1 MAKEITL
8 RSVLEGRQSTYSML
22 ARLYRREMSQSYLD
36 KMLKMRCPINTGNV
50 DVDTGYKLLHHYLS
64 HVWER
69 TLEDL
74 DRDFLRTFIGY
85 NTTGHAAAYP
95 NESIHTSPD
104 RLMMQDARDEVRA
117 IYRAAGLENGEGWNQ
132 GEDHIAIELEYMQVE
147 CERTIAALDAADDEG
162 ASTHLMHQY
171 HFLMD
176 HLLPWVPFLVRDM
189 LKFSKTEFY
198 QGLGYLTR
206 GFLEI
211 DREFLENVLQEEL
224 EAQREQ
230 AQVS

>member
-1 MAKEITL
+1 MAKEINL
-8 RSVLEGRQSTYSML
+8 RSVLEGRRATYGML
-22 ARLYRREMSQSYLD
+22 ARLYRREVSEAYLD
-36 KMLKMRCPINTGNV
+36 ELLKMRCPINTGNA
-50 DVDTGYKLLHHYLS
+50 DVDAGYRLLHHFLS

-117 IYRAAGLENGEGWNQ
+117 IYRAAGLESNEGWNQ
-132 GEDHIAIELEYMQVE
+132 GEDHIALELEYMQVE
-147 CERTIAALDAADDEG
+147 CQRTLDALDADDVEE
-162 ASTHLMHQY
+162 ASRHLLRQY

-176 HLLPWVPFLVRDM
+176 HLISWVPFLVRDM
-189 LKFSKTEFY
+189 LKFSQTEFY
-198 QGLGYLTR
+198 QGVAYLTR
-206 GFLEI
+206 GFLDV

-224 EAQREQ
+224 EAQAQQVQ
-230 AQVS
+230 AG